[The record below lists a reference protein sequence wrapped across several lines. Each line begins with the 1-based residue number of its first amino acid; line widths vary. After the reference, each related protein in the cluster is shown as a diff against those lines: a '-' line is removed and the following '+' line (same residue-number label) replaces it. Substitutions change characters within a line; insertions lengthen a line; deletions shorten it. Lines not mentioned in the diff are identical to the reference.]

1 MPSRAGSPI
10 LLVGSLLSTAVLLI
24 CFAPRASAEPVVWTV
39 RLSAGGA
46 LNLPTHLAVEQ
57 EGEPEIR
64 LTARYDTRAFEPPIY
79 YSLRLAREDARGA
92 WEIELVH
99 QKLRLRRPPPEIERF
114 EISHGYN
121 FLLLGRSW
129 SGHPAVLHLGAGP
142 VIAHPETTVRG
153 RTIPPGEGILGE
165 GYYLS
170 GFGLQVAAERKS
182 RLVAG
187 FRLAA
192 EAKLSIAWARVPIAD
207 GRASVPNAA
216 FHALAGIER
225 AF

>member
-1 MPSRAGSPI
+1 MPNRSDSVFVLLGFLVSAAV
-10 LLVGSLLSTAVLLI
+10 LLVGSAS
-24 CFAPRASAEPVVWTV
+24 RAGAEPAAWSV
-39 RLSAGGA
+39 RLSAGDA
-46 LNLPTHLAVEQ
+46 LNLPTPLAVKQ

-64 LTARYDTRAFEPPIY
+64 LSARYDTRAFEPPIY

-99 QKLRLRRPPPEIERF
+99 QKLRLRRPPPDIERF

-121 FLLLGRSW
+121 LLFIGRSW
-129 SGHPAVLHLGAGP
+129 SGHPAILHLGAGP
-142 VIAHPETTVRG
+142 VIAHPETTVRS
-153 RTIPPGEGILGE
+153 RTIQPGAGILGK

-170 GFGLQVAAERKS
+170 GFGMQLAVERKFG
-182 RLVAG
+182 LLAG

-192 EAKLSIAWARVPIAD
+192 EAKFSIAWARVPIAG

-225 AF
+225 GF